1 MNKYIQTIV
10 IVREIIYNNLCRI
23 KRFRDGAKNDR
34 K

>member
-1 MNKYIQTIV
+1 MNKDTKTIV
-10 IVREIIYNNLCRI
+10 IVRKIIYNNLCRI

>member
-1 MNKYIQTIV
+1 MNENIKSIV